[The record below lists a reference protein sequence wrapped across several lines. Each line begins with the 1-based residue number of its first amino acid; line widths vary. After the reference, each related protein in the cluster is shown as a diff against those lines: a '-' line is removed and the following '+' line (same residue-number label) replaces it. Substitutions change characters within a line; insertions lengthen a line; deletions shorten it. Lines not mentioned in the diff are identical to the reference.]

1 MANQINE
8 ELNKKIDEVLASV
21 EEQDERKL
29 HDIFKYLC
37 DSKFETKLSPKTI
50 GQVINT
56 VQYGLRRDYGMFRPY
71 RSIYI
76 LIGELAP
83 FHSEEIASI
92 QNDITNYLNDDIFD
106 YDEFTSV
113 LYFFR
118 EAWKD
123 LEPVWSVENKAAIIE
138 NLIDVIEDEYE
149 SDGCFDAFIAD
160 DVLPALIVIGKDDP
174 KAQETIKWAEK
185 VLEEDDRFEDEDDEK
200 NE

>member
-29 HDIFKYLC
+29 YDIFKYLC

-92 QNDITNYLNDDIFD
+92 QDDITNYLNDDIFD
-106 YDEFTSV
+106 YEDYTSV

-149 SDGCFDAFIAD
+149 SDGYFDAFIAD
-160 DVLPALIVIGKDDP
+160 NVLRALIVIGKDDP
-174 KAQETIKWAEK
+174 KAQKTIKWVEK
-185 VLEEDDRFEDEDDEK
+185 VLEEDDRFEDEDDEE

>member
-29 HDIFKYLC
+29 YDVFKYLC

-50 GQVINT
+50 GQIINT
-56 VQYGLRRDYGMFRPY
+56 VQYGLNRNYGMFRPY

-118 EAWKD
+118 EAWKY
-123 LEPVWSVENKAAIIE
+123 LESVWSIENKAAIIE
-138 NLIDVIEDEYE
+138 NLIDIVEDEYE
-149 SDGCFDAFIAD
+149 SDGYFDAFIAD
-160 DVLPALIVIGKDDP
+160 NVLRALIVIEKDDP
-174 KAQETIKWAEK
+174 KAQKTKMG
-185 VLEEDDRFEDEDDEK
+185 
-200 NE
+200 

>member
-29 HDIFKYLC
+29 YDVFKYLC

-50 GQVINT
+50 GQIINT
-56 VQYGLRRDYGMFRPY
+56 VQYGLNRNYGMFRPY

-118 EAWKD
+118 EAWKY
-123 LEPVWSVENKAAIIE
+123 LESVWSIENKAAIIE
-138 NLIDVIEDEYE
+138 NLIDIVEDEYE
-149 SDGCFDAFIAD
+149 SDGYFDAFIAD
-160 DVLPALIVIGKDDP
+160 NVLRALIVIEKDDP
-174 KAQETIKWAEK
+174 KAQKTIKWVEK
-185 VLEEDDRFEDEDDEK
+185 VLEEDDRFEDEDDEE